1 MVYDFWKA
9 RKSTMTEEDRA
20 WRTSEFVKFTNEYDN
35 RRGKDFKS
43 NFPELTGWI

>member
-20 WRTSEFVKFTNEYDN
+20 WRKDQFAKFISEYDK
-35 RRGKDFKS
+35 RRGKDF
-43 NFPELTGWI
+43 NFTFPELTAWI